1 MLEKKKEKENRHNSF
16 FWTLAVV
23 LNLFMNF
30 TKQNKFETR
39 FLTCLNK
46 LSKKEKKK
54 KQNQRK
60 KKKAN
65 RKRRTVKGNKRTKK
79 KNQQENI

>member
-1 MLEKKKEKENRHNSF
+1 MLEKKKEKENRHNSS

-54 KQNQRK
+54 KGRISAKRK
-60 KKKAN
+60 KQIE
-65 RKRRTVKGNKRTKK
+65 KGE
-79 KNQQENI
+79 Q